1 MARNFDI
8 FQSWGAKMTFAPS
21 YSFTL
26 EGADEEDGSGVPF
39 LDQVDKGTIGV
50 EVDRLIIHWGCGALY
65 PYGYLSRAS
74 STNAQR
80 SNSSGHSPVSWTPQ
94 SHSLPTHGQSAE
106 TNKKPFSS
114 Y

>member
-1 MARNFDI
+1 MARNFNI

-39 LDQVDKGTIGV
+39 LDQIDKRAIGV
-50 EVDRLIIHWGCGALY
+50 EVDRLIIYWGCGALY

-80 SNSSGHSPVSWTPQ
+80 SK
-94 SHSLPTHGQSAE
+94 SL
-106 TNKKPFSS
+106 
-114 Y
+114 